1 MLKILSEWL
10 ASWADYREMKQ
21 DWEAVLSKLPPS
33 ASSTGTPTVR
43 WYSSGWMPLRRRWA
57 WIEDCPSI
65 EVAIAESQGL
75 LPDAGAR
82 ALDFSSGVGRNSLF
96 LLKRG
101 LHVRSIV
108 YPDAAGS
115 QQWFQEKW
123 AGHYRKKC
131 SGAGSIDVV
140 PGEFARYDLGG
151 KSFDLVVCVNSLMY
165 VSMALARSAILHWQR
180 QTQVGGLHVITTY
193 TIDDGYNGLPSVS
206 EDTFVTS
213 GRAED
218 DELQCLYPATEWEHL
233 GSSLT
238 GLSSSKDCR
247 GRHRAS
253 SIIVARKRAQSNA
266 G

>member
-1 MLKILSEWL
+1 MLKIFNDWL
-10 ASWADYREMKQ
+10 TSWADYREMKQ

-43 WYSSGWMPLRRRWA
+43 WYSSGWMPLRRRLG

-65 EVAIAESQGL
+65 EVASAESQGL
-75 LPDAGAR
+75 LPGAGAR

-108 YPDAAGS
+108 YPDVAGS

-123 AGHYRKKC
+123 AGRYRKAC
-131 SGAGSIDVV
+131 TGAGSIDVV

-151 KSFDLVVCVNSLMY
+151 NLFDLVVCVYSLMY

-180 QTQVGGLHVITTY
+180 QTQVGGLHLITTY
-193 TIDDGYNGLPSVS
+193 TIDDDYHGLSSVS

-238 GLSSSKDCR
+238 GLSSTKDNR
-247 GRHRAS
+247 GRRRARS
-253 SIIVARKRAQSNA
+253 VIVARKRAKPDA